1 MERTDN
7 LIGVL
12 ATLYQWRK
20 AILGLSVA
28 AAIGTG
34 IISLFL
40 PNYYKSTTV
49 FLAANPDQA
58 RPEIL
63 FGKAGTYL
71 YGGGN
76 DIDRLLTIA
85 ESNELVDA
93 LVDTF
98 NLYEHYRINEKSPIA
113 SETVRK
119 KFLSLYSVSK
129 TKRDAIELTVEDR
142 DPKLAANIANV
153 ARELIN
159 NISQEVI
166 KVGQRKTIAS
176 YEASINQKIIQ
187 MNHMGDSLIQLRN
200 KYKIYNTLEMSAV
213 LTQRFSAVQGAYF
226 RNKGRLESMRKNPR
240 IPRDSVA
247 FAEAMVSGYKTEVD
261 SLTKILFNFNI
272 GQVNLIQLE
281 TQYFSSNGVVGDE
294 MERVRLLRS
303 ALQSQVPA
311 IYVLEPAEPPV
322 VKSRPK
328 RAILVVIAGIIAFF
342 IAVIGVLLFDT
353 YKNADWRASFH
364 AD

>member
-34 IISLFL
+34 IISLFMS
-40 PNYYKSTTV
+40 NYYKSTTV

-85 ESNELVDA
+85 ESNELIEY

-98 NLYEHYRINEKSPIA
+98 HLYEHYKIKKSGATA
-113 SETVRK
+113 SELVRK
-119 KFLSLYSVSK
+119 KFLSLYEVSK
-129 TKRDAIELTVEDR
+129 TKRDAIELSVEDH
-142 DPKLAANIANV
+142 DPKLAALIANV
-153 ARELIN
+153 AREKIN
-159 NISQEVI
+159 LISQEVI
-166 KVGQRKTIAS
+166 KEGQRKTITS
-176 YEASINQKIIQ
+176 YEASIKQKIVQ
-187 MNHMGDSLIQLRN
+187 MNQMGDSLIQMRS
-200 KYKIYNTLEMSAV
+200 KYKIYDTREMSTI
-213 LTQRFSAVQGAYF
+213 LTDRFTMVQGTYF
-226 RNKGRLESMRKNPR
+226 RSKGRADAMRKNPR

-247 FAEAMVSGYKTEVD
+247 FAEATVSGYKTEMD
-261 SLTKILFNFNI
+261 SLTKILANFNV

-281 TQYFSSNGVVGDE
+281 TQYFTSNGVVGDE

-303 ALQSQVPA
+303 ALQAEVPA
-311 IYVLEPAEPPV
+311 IYLLESAEAPV

-328 RAILVVIAGIIAFF
+328 RALLVIAAGLIAFF
-342 IAVIGVLLFDT
+342 LGVIGVLLFDT
-353 YKNADWRASFH
+353 YKNADWRAYVH
-364 AD
+364 VD